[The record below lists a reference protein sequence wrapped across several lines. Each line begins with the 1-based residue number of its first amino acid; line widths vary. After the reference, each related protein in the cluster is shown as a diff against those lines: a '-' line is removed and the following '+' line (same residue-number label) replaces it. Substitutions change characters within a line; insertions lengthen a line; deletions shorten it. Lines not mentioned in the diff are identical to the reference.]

1 MDKIDQHFLFSNPQ
15 QRITNY
21 SSGRLFK
28 MAEAPKDPNGINQ
41 YPVSQPIKYSN
52 CTQV

>member
-1 MDKIDQHFLFSNPQ
+1 MDKIDQHYLFSNPQ

-28 MAEAPKDPNGINQ
+28 MADAPKEQTAIN
-41 YPVSQPIKYSN
+41 
-52 CTQV
+52 